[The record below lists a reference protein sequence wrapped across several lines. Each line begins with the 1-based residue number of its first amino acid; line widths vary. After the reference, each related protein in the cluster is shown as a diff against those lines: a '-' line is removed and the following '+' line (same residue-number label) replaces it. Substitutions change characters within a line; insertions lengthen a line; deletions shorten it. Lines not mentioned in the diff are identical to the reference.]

1 MSDTP
6 HNHIHA
12 GDETGQPERANPI
25 ARYPDDMTE
34 SQTFTHVI
42 AHISDTHVLGGDRK
56 LFSTVDVA
64 ENLTRILDRL
74 RAGDQRID
82 ALVFTG
88 DLADIAEV
96 EAYQRLRG
104 LVEPVAAELGAQIV
118 WVMGNHDERN
128 VYSRELF
135 DDESDDVQDRVYN
148 VGGLRII
155 SLDTSVPGY
164 HHGAITDA
172 QLEWLGAELATPA
185 DHGTVLAMHHP
196 PLEAHNPL
204 VRLIGLEQRS
214 RLADVVA
221 GTDVRTI
228 LAGHL
233 HYSSFGQFAGVPV
246 SVASATCYTVD
257 VGADK
262 SLLLSSVDG
271 AQSVNLVH
279 VYASDIVHS
288 IVPVEEYEQIAGYPA
303 TLRAMADTM
312 SEAEIREMVSNKNSD
327 FNTAEREQ
335 SADL

>member
-1 MSDTP
+1 ML
-6 HNHIHA
+6 
-12 GDETGQPERANPI
+12 ETEN
-25 ARYPDDMTE
+25 
-34 SQTFTHVI
+34 FTHVI
-42 AHISDTHVLGGDRK
+42 AHISDTHLLGGNRK

-64 ENLTRILDRL
+64 HNLTRILDRL
-74 RAGDQRID
+74 RAGDQHID

-96 EAYQRLRG
+96 DAYRWLREQ
-104 LVEPVAAELGAQIV
+104 VEPVAAELGAELV
-118 WVMGNHDERN
+118 WVMGNHDERLA
-128 VYSRELF
+128 YSRELF
-135 DDESDDVQDRVYN
+135 DDESDAVQDRVYN

-164 HHGAITDA
+164 HHGAVTDA
-172 QLEWLGAELATPA
+172 QLQWLAGELATPA
-185 DHGTVLAMHHP
+185 DRGTVLAMHHP

-204 VRLIGLEQRS
+204 VRLIGFDQRT
-214 RLADVVA
+214 RLAEVIA

-262 SLLLSSVDG
+262 SLLLSAVDG
-271 AQSVNLVH
+271 AQSINLVH
-279 VYASDIVHS
+279 VYPSDIVHS
-288 IVPVEEYEQIAGYPA
+288 IVHVENYEQIAGYPA
-303 TLRAMADTM
+303 ALRAMAETM
-312 SEAEIREMVSNKNSD
+312 SESEIREMVSNKNSD

-335 SADL
+335 SADLA

>member
-1 MSDTP
+1 ML
-6 HNHIHA
+6 
-12 GDETGQPERANPI
+12 
-25 ARYPDDMTE
+25 E
-34 SQTFTHVI
+34 SENFTHVI
-42 AHISDTHVLGGDRK
+42 AHISDTHLLGGDRK

-64 ENLTRILDRL
+64 QNLTRILDRL
-74 RAGDQRID
+74 RAGDQHID

-88 DLADIAEV
+88 DLADVAEV
-96 EAYQRLRG
+96 DAYQLLRR
-104 LVEPVAAELGAQIV
+104 LVEPVAAEMGAELI
-118 WVMGNHDERN
+118 WVMGNHDERAP
-128 VYSRELF
+128 YSRELF
-135 DDESDDVQDRVYN
+135 DDESDGPQDRVYN

-172 QLEWLGAELATPA
+172 QLAWLKAELASPA
-185 DHGTVLAMHHP
+185 EHGTVVAMHHP

-204 VRLIGLEQRS
+204 VRLIGLEQPS
-214 RLADVVA
+214 RLAEVIA

-257 VGADK
+257 VGADN
-262 SLLLSSVDG
+262 SFLLSSVDG

-279 VYASDIVHS
+279 VYESDIVHS
-288 IVPVEEYEQIAGYPA
+288 IVPVENYEQIAGYPA
-303 TLRAMADTM
+303 TLLAMAETL
-312 SEAEIREMVSNKNSD
+312 SEADIREMVSNKNSD
-327 FNTAEREQ
+327 FNTAERAQ

>member
-1 MSDTP
+1 ML
-6 HNHIHA
+6 
-12 GDETGQPERANPI
+12 
-25 ARYPDDMTE
+25 E
-34 SQTFTHVI
+34 SNTASHVI
-42 AHISDTHVLGGDRK
+42 AHLSDTHVLGGKRK
-56 LFSTVDVA
+56 LFSAVDVKR
-64 ENLTRILDRL
+64 NLDLVIERL
-74 RAGDQRID
+74 RSGDQAID

-88 DLADIAEV
+88 DIADIAEP
-96 EAYQRLRG
+96 EAYRWIRHR
-104 LVEPVAAELGAQIV
+104 VEPVAAELGAELV
-118 WVMGNHDERN
+118 WVMGNHDERA
-128 VYSRELF
+128 SFARELF
-135 DDESDDVQDRVYN
+135 GEDDTDRPQDRVYD
-148 VGGLRII
+148 VSGLRII

-172 QLEWLGAELATPA
+172 QLEWLSAELATPA
-185 DHGTVLAMHHP
+185 KHGTVLAMHHP

-204 VRLIGLEQRS
+204 VRLIKLEERS
-214 RLADVVA
+214 RLEGVIA

-288 IVPVEEYEQIAGYPA
+288 IVPVESYEQIAGYPA

>member
-1 MSDTP
+1 ML
-6 HNHIHA
+6 
-12 GDETGQPERANPI
+12 
-25 ARYPDDMTE
+25 E
-34 SQTFTHVI
+34 SENFTHVI
-42 AHISDTHVLGGDRK
+42 AHISDTHLLGGDRK

-64 ENLTRILDRL
+64 QNLTRILDRL
-74 RAGDQRID
+74 RAGDQHID

-88 DLADIAEV
+88 DLADVAEV
-96 EAYQRLRG
+96 DAYQLLRR
-104 LVEPVAAELGAQIV
+104 LVEPVAAEMGAELI
-118 WVMGNHDERN
+118 WVMGNHDERAP
-128 VYSRELF
+128 YSRELF
-135 DDESDDVQDRVYN
+135 DDESDGPQDRVYN

-172 QLEWLGAELATPA
+172 QLAWLKAELASPA
-185 DHGTVLAMHHP
+185 EHGTVVAMHHP

-204 VRLIGLEQRS
+204 VRLIGLEQPS
-214 RLADVVA
+214 RLAEVIA

-257 VGADK
+257 VGADN

-279 VYASDIVHS
+279 VYESDIVHS
-288 IVPVEEYEQIAGYPA
+288 IVPVENYEQIAGYPA
-303 TLRAMADTM
+303 TLLAMAETL
-312 SEAEIREMVSNKNSD
+312 SEADIREMVSNKNSD
-327 FNTAEREQ
+327 FNTAERAQ

>member
-1 MSDTP
+1 MF
-6 HNHIHA
+6 
-12 GDETGQPERANPI
+12 
-25 ARYPDDMTE
+25 E
-34 SQTFTHVI
+34 SESASHVI

-64 ENLTRILDRL
+64 QNLTRILDRL

-148 VGGLRII
+148 VGGLRIV

-196 PLEAHNPL
+196 PLVAHSPL
-204 VRLIGLEQRS
+204 VRLIELENMDLLEPIVRGS
-214 RLADVVA
+214 
-221 GTDVRTI
+221 DVRAI

-233 HYSSFGQFAGVPV
+233 HYSSFGNFAGVPV

-257 VGADK
+257 LGADK
-262 SLLLSSVDG
+262 SFLLSAVDG
-271 AQSVNLVH
+271 AQSIQLIHLYDDSVVTSVIPAD
-279 VYASDIVHS
+279 VYPQVS
-288 IVPVEEYEQIAGYPA
+288 GYPA
-303 TLRAMADTM
+303 TLRAMVDTM
-312 SEAEIREMVSNKNSD
+312 TFAELREMISNKTSD
-327 FNTAEREQ
+327 FNSAERAQ